1 MNRKP
6 QHYFHRWDIETERS
20 WRLWYRLTPSQL
32 FVGSFALLVLLGT
45 VVLRC
50 TPGLYRHPE
59 GLSWLDCLFTATSA
73 VCVTGLSVVDTSSA
87 FTPAGQGVLLGLIQ
101 LGGLGMLTFTSLI
114 ILALGRRLSLREETL
129 TLDVAVAAP
138 QVSPRRLTLDI
149 VRFTLLFELLGAAG
163 LWLSW
168 GPELGWSEAVW
179 PAVFHSVSAF
189 CNAGFS
195 TFEDSLVGWQQAP
208 VPLLIV
214 MSMIVAGS
222 LGFLT
227 HEELYQWVVHRF
239 CRKRFR
245 VSLHSRLV
253 LGTSGL
259 LLLGGWLLFL
269 LFESTQTLAA
279 LAPRDR
285 WVNALFLSVTCRTA
299 GFNTVDYAELADSST
314 LLTMIL
320 MTIGGSPGSTAGGM
334 KTTTFALIG
343 ILAWSRLR
351 GWDSTSLWGRTIP
364 ESTIARAVGLFVI
377 ATGMVT
383 VGIFLLSASE
393 QYAGASGYLVDCVF
407 EAISAFNTVGLSM
420 GMTEHLSPW
429 GRLVICLMMFLG
441 RVGPLTI
448 AAALTRPRGAVSTF
462 RYAHEEVIVG

>member
-6 QHYFHRWDIETERS
+6 QHYFHRWDIETDRN

-45 VVLRC
+45 IVLRW

-59 GLSWLDCLFTATSA
+59 GLSWADCLFTATSA

-87 FTPAGQGVLLGLIQ
+87 FTRAGQAVLLGLIQ

-114 ILALGRRLSLREETL
+114 ILALGRRLSLREESL
-129 TLDVAVAAP
+129 TLDVALAAP

-149 VRFTLLFELLGAAG
+149 VRFTLLFELLGASC

-168 GPELGWSEAVW
+168 GPELGWWEAIW
-179 PAVFHSVSAF
+179 PSVFHSVSAF

-195 TFEDSLVGWQQAP
+195 TFEDSLMGWQQAP

-227 HEELYQWVVHRF
+227 HEELYQWVINRF
-239 CRKRFR
+239 CGKRFR

-259 LLLGGWLLFL
+259 LLVGGCLLFL
-269 LFESTQTLAA
+269 LFESPQTLAA

-393 QYAGASGYLVDCVF
+393 QHAGASGYLVGCVF

-441 RVGPLTI
+441 RIGPLTI